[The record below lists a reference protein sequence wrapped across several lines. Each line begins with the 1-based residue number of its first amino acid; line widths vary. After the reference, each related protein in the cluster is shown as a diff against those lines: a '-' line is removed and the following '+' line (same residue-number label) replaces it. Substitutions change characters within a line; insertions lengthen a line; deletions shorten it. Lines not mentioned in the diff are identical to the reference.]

1 MEEELEDTDDIF
13 SREKYLVQNQ
23 KLQYA
28 QLWHR
33 LSLDPQPGSE
43 KLLKKGETLKRS
55 TDVGSLLLG
64 WMETN
69 IEKIVLIAT

>member
-1 MEEELEDTDDIF
+1 MEDTDDNF

-23 KLQYA
+23 KLQSA
-28 QLWHR
+28 QLLHR
-33 LSLDPQPGSE
+33 LSLDAQPGSE

-64 WMETN
+64 LTETN
-69 IEKIVLIAT
+69 TEKIMLIAT